1 MNDLQ
6 KYYDAMPKSVAQTVN
21 SRWNRTLNGNI
32 SMQNCSYSQL
42 KKVGRYINNNVPMQD
57 RDAFVKTYVSNSVS
71 DFWNKYRK
79 SQTYAYRWKQKGV
92 SLISW
97 QGAFLFAG
105 FLYLIYLSGVVLKE
119 LTNDA
124 KESFAIWNEERKEKI

>member
-1 MNDLQ
+1 MKETKGKEIIMNDLQ
-6 KYYDAMPKSVAQTVN
+6 KYYDAMPKGVAQTVN
-21 SRWNRTLNGNI
+21 SHWNRTLSGNI

-79 SQTYAYRWKQKGV
+79 SQTYAYRWK
-92 SLISW
+92 
-97 QGAFLFAG
+97 
-105 FLYLIYLSGVVLKE
+105 
-119 LTNDA
+119 
-124 KESFAIWNEERKEKI
+124 